1 MPADPW
7 LDSEQ
12 CASDFSPLDRQQAQ
26 ALQAEQGVL
35 CLICA
40 WGWQGALAAVLLLGL
55 YGWGLG
61 WSVWCSALVGVLAA
75 WLPQALFLLGAG
87 RKIGQM
93 AAAAW
98 LVQLFCW
105 EAVKLVLTL
114 VLMALA
120 AVWIRDVS
128 WLELLLA
135 FIFTLKAG
143 WGVLFVQHLRRG
155 ASAGAV
161 FQGDRNE

>member
-1 MPADPW
+1 MAAQSDPW
-7 LDSEQ
+7 MDGVADESE
-12 CASDFSPLDRQQAQ
+12 FTPLSRQQAQ
-26 ALQAEQGVL
+26 ILQRSLGGV
-35 CLICA
+35 CLTCA
-40 WGWQGALAAVLLLGL
+40 WVWQGGLAVFALALAWLLGL
-55 YGWGLG
+55 PF
-61 WSVWCSALVGVLAA
+61 SVWCSALAGVLAA

-128 WLELLLA
+128 WWALLLA
-135 FIFTLKAG
+135 FIFTLKVG
-143 WGVLFVQHLRRG
+143 WGALFVQHLRRG
-155 ASAGAV
+155 SLV
-161 FQGDRNE
+161 DTVSR